1 MAVTLLKNYNSYLKS
16 IFGKN
21 LDIQNAYQGLNFEDS
36 YFFNTKGDGNITTY
50 RVDENP
56 DVIKETNSITKLIFE
71 TVPYYVFNTDKPL
84 PGQYLNF
91 PQASR
96 VIADIKSLSKK
107 LNIKSKSFYEELMDK
122 INKVEGYEISK
133 DTQEV
138 LNENDIESIAD
149 IIAKIRS
156 NP

>member
-21 LDIQNAYQGLNFEDS
+21 LDIQNSYQGLNFEDS

-71 TVPYYVFNTDKPL
+71 TVPYYVFNTNKPL
-84 PGQYLNF
+84 PGHYLNF

-107 LNIKSKSFYEELMDK
+107 LNIKSNRFYENTVKEEAALK
-122 INKVEGYEISK
+122 NFSE

-138 LNENDIESIAD
+138 LNESDIESIAD